1 VPSAGDGQITKVPE
15 GLWRVPRA
23 ALPGARPP
31 LGQLQDT
38 PSARSSASV
47 HRLGPRIC
55 LRKGCG
61 HTYQPRHWKQRY
73 CQESECLKEVRRWQ
87 AAKRQQRRRERP
99 EVRRQ
104 RAAEER
110 ERRARQR
117 EQRRCQASVAAGRS
131 AVDDAPETPGAW
143 SRKAKRSEPFCDR
156 VGCYET
162 LRSCS
167 NGQARYCGEACRRD
181 VARVRDR
188 ERKWLARKTLVGRFK
203 RHLEYRA
210 RRARRALSRKQS
222 ADPSGCNFAIDCN
235 ETVLL
240 SRNLD
245 EPRLSCR
252 DSKKKVTGDDR
263 ETYPDRRSRP
273 PPSS

>member
-1 VPSAGDGQITKVPE
+1 
-15 GLWRVPRA
+15 
-23 ALPGARPP
+23 
-31 LGQLQDT
+31 LGRFQDN
-38 PSARSSASV
+38 PSARSSASS
-47 HRLGPRIC
+47 HRLGCRIC

-61 HTYQPRHWKQRY
+61 RSYQPRQWKQRY

-117 EQRRCQASVAAGRS
+117 EERRCQATIAADRS
-131 AVDDAPETPGAW
+131 AVDGAPETNGAW
-143 SRKAKRSEPFCDR
+143 SRKAKSSEPFCDR

-167 NGQARYCGEACRRD
+167 NGQARYCGEDCRRD
-181 VARVRDR
+181 VVRVRDR
-188 ERKWLARKTLVGRFK
+188 ERKWLARKTLAGRFK

-210 RRARRALSRKQS
+210 RRAACAVSREQTADSRECNLALDS
-222 ADPSGCNFAIDCN
+222 D
-235 ETVLL
+235 ETVVNSPDLA
-240 SRNLD
+240 
-245 EPRLSCR
+245 EPRLPCR
-252 DSKKKVTGDDR
+252 DLRMVTDDDR
-263 ETYPDRRSRP
+263 ETHPDRRSRP